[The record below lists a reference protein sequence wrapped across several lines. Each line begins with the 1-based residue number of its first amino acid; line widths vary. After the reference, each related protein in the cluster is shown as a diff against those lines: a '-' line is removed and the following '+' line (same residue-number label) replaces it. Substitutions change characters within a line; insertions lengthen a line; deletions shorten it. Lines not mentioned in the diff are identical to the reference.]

1 MKDPAQKEKNGPA
14 PTYISV
20 DLAVTRRR
28 TPGGR
33 DAPDRPQGPGAETGR
48 PAASAAAPAA
58 RPTAGELFRD
68 HASFVWRV
76 VAGHGVAPSD
86 VQDVTQEVFL
96 VAFRK
101 LEEWDPARAS
111 AASWLYAIAIRV
123 AANHRRLARVRRETP
138 GEVPQAAVTPDPAG
152 SIDRTR
158 LLAQLDAALVEMEPR
173 RRDVF
178 ILFEIA
184 EQSMHDVARTVGCPL
199 KTAYKR
205 LYAARREVAARF
217 GVVWGS
223 PGAAQDDAQGDA
235 RDDVHEDDDETT

>member
-1 MKDPAQKEKNGPA
+1 MKPPEPLQDEGNGEKNGPSG
-14 PTYISV
+14 TYISV
-20 DLAVTRRR
+20 DLAMTRRR
-28 TPGGR
+28 
-33 DAPDRPQGPGAETGR
+33 APDGPA
-48 PAASAAAPAA
+48 AA
-58 RPTAGELFRD
+58 RPTVAELFRD
-68 HASFVWRV
+68 HASFIWRV
-76 VAGHGVAPSD
+76 VAGHGVAPAD

-101 LEEWDPARAS
+101 IEEWDPARAS

-138 GEVPQAAVTPDPAG
+138 GAVPQEAVTPDPAG

-158 LLAQLDAALVEMEPR
+158 LLAQLDAALAEMEPR

-205 LYAARREVAARF
+205 LYAARRDIAARF

-223 PGAAQDDAQGDA
+223 PRDAHENDA
-235 RDDVHEDDDETT
+235 HEDDDDETT

>member
-1 MKDPAQKEKNGPA
+1 MKGPSRGEKTDVP
-14 PTYISV
+14 PTFISV

-28 TPGGR
+28 
-33 DAPDRPQGPGAETGR
+33 APQQGQPAVVATG
-48 PAASAAAPAA
+48 APAA
-58 RPTAGELFRD
+58 RPTIAELFRA

-96 VAFRK
+96 IAFRK
-101 LEEWDPARAS
+101 LADWDPAWSS

-123 AANHRRLARVRRETP
+123 AANHRRLAHVRRETP
-138 GEVPQAAVTPDPAG
+138 GEVPQTAVTPDPAG
-152 SIDRTR
+152 SIDWTR
-158 LLAQLDAALVEMEPR
+158 LLGQLDAALAEMEPR

-178 ILFEIA
+178 IMFEIA
-184 EQSMHDVARTVGCPL
+184 EQSMHDVARAAGCPL

-205 LYAARREVAARF
+205 LYAARREVAAHF

-223 PGAAQDDAQGDA
+223 GPDA
-235 RDDVHEDDDETT
+235 HEEDDDGAP

>member
-1 MKDPAQKEKNGPA
+1 MRRGAPEKGPPVAAGA
-14 PTYISV
+14 P
-20 DLAVTRRR
+20 VTR
-28 TPGGR
+28 
-33 DAPDRPQGPGAETGR
+33 
-48 PAASAAAPAA
+48 
-58 RPTAGELFRD
+58 PTVAELFRD

-76 VAGHGVAPSD
+76 VAGHGVPASD
-86 VQDVTQEVFL
+86 VQDVTQEVFV

-101 LEEWDPARAS
+101 HAEWDPARAS

-123 AANHRRLARVRRETP
+123 AANHRRLVHVRRETP
-138 GEVPQAAVTPDPAG
+138 GEVPQTPVTPDPAG

-158 LLAQLDAALVEMEPR
+158 LLAQLDAALAEMEPR

-184 EQSMHDVARTVGCPL
+184 EQSMHDVARAAGCPL

-223 PGAAQDDAQGDA
+223 PRDAYE
-235 RDDVHEDDDETT
+235 EDDDETT

>member
-1 MKDPAQKEKNGPA
+1 MKDPAGGEKTGSE
-14 PTYISV
+14 PTFTAV
-20 DLAVTRRR
+20 DLAVTTRR
-28 TPGGR
+28 P
-33 DAPDRPQGPGAETGR
+33 PGPGRAGGAR
-48 PAASAAAPAA
+48 AA
-58 RPTAGELFRD
+58 RPTIAELFRD
-68 HASFVWRV
+68 QASFVWRV
-76 VAGHGVAPSD
+76 VAGHGVPAAD

-101 LEEWDPARAS
+101 LAEWDPARAA

-123 AANHRRLARVRRETP
+123 AANHRRLAHVRRETP
-138 GEVPQAAVTPDPAG
+138 GEIPQGAVTPDPG
-152 SIDRTR
+152 SSIDRTR
-158 LLAQLDAALVEMEPR
+158 LLTQLDAALGEMEPR

-184 EQSMHDVARTVGCPL
+184 EQSMHEVARAAGCPL

-223 PGAAQDDAQGDA
+223 APDA
-235 RDDVHEDDDETT
+235 HEKDDDETP

>member
-1 MKDPAQKEKNGPA
+1 MAGAMKGPSRGEKTDLPS
-14 PTYISV
+14 TFISV

-28 TPGGR
+28 
-33 DAPDRPQGPGAETGR
+33 APQQGQPAVVATG
-48 PAASAAAPAA
+48 APAA
-58 RPTAGELFRD
+58 RPTIADLFRD

-86 VQDVTQEVFL
+86 VQDLTQEVFL
-96 VAFRK
+96 IAFRK
-101 LEEWDPARAS
+101 LADWDPSRAS

-123 AANHRRLARVRRETP
+123 AANHRRLAHVRRETP

-152 SIDRTR
+152 AIDRTR
-158 LLAQLDAALVEMEPR
+158 LLGQLDAALAEMEPR

-178 ILFEIA
+178 IMFEIA
-184 EQSMHDVARTVGCPL
+184 EQSMHDVARAAGCPL

-223 PGAAQDDAQGDA
+223 PRDAHEDDA
-235 RDDVHEDDDETT
+235 HEDDDDETT

>member
-1 MKDPAQKEKNGPA
+1 MKDPVQREKNGPA
-14 PTYISV
+14 PTFISV
-20 DLAVTRRR
+20 DLAVTRR
-28 TPGGR
+28 PPP
-33 DAPDRPQGPGAETGR
+33 AGPAAEEGR
-48 PAASAAAPAA
+48 PAAIAAAPAA
-58 RPTAGELFRD
+58 RPTAGELFRE
-68 HASFVWRV
+68 HATFIWRV
-76 VAGHGVAPSD
+76 VAGHGVAPAD

-101 LEEWDPARAS
+101 LGEWDPARAS

-123 AANHRRLARVRRETP
+123 AANHRRLAHVRRETP
-138 GEVPQAAVTPDPAG
+138 GAVPQAAVTPDPAG

-223 PGAAQDDAQGDA
+223 PGVAQDDAHEDDA
-235 RDDVHEDDDETT
+235 HEDDDDETT